1 MNLYRQQQSDQQAR
15 CSSFLNKYAF
25 FAFDKDQFKGGLQKL
40 GLTEAD
46 AGQLVRIPGGGYML
60 KEHAPA
66 FKQMMQEFETERQTA
81 MHDTNTGRQFTIDM
95 FRTELNDHEYSYTGD
110 PAEALEAL
118 GYTLE
123 EIFDDP
129 YLLETFKEAARE
141 AG

>member
-1 MNLYRQQQSDQQAR
+1 MNLYRALQEDQQAR
-15 CSSFLNKYAF
+15 CNSFLNKYAF
-25 FAFDKDQFKGGLQKL
+25 FAFSKDQFDKGLQKL
-40 GLTEAD
+40 EITEAD

-66 FKQMMQEFETERQTA
+66 FKQMMQDFNKERLEA
-81 MHDTNTGRQFTIDM
+81 MHDTQTGRQFTIDM

>member
-1 MNLYRQQQSDQQAR
+1 MNLYRSLQEAQQKR

-25 FAFDKDQFKGGLQKL
+25 FAFDKDQYKTGLQKL
-40 GLTEAD
+40 GLTEND
-46 AGQLVRIPGGGYML
+46 TGQLVRIPGGGYL
-60 KEHAPA
+60 IKDSAPA
-66 FKQMMQEFETERQTA
+66 FNQMMQDFNKERLEA

-110 PAEALEAL
+110 PSEALEAL